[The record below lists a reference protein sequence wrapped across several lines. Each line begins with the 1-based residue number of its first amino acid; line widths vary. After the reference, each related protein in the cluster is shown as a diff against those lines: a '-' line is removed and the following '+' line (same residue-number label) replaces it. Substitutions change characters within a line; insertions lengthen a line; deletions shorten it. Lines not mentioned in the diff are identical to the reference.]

1 MTGAEFLVDHLVK
14 LGVTDAFG
22 IPGGVVL
29 DFLYELDRREDI
41 SAHLSFHEQC
51 AGFAA
56 SGYAQLSGKLC
67 ATYATKG
74 PGITNLL
81 IYSNRLQN
89 TPSG

>member
-14 LGVTDAFG
+14 LGVTDVFG

-29 DFLYELDRREDI
+29 DFLYELDKREDI

-67 ATYATKG
+67 VLMPQRARG
-74 PGITNLL
+74 
-81 IYSNRLQN
+81 
-89 TPSG
+89 